1 MKACSELGLELE
13 EFLRISLDAMQK
25 ISVELGL

>member
-13 EFLRISLDAMQK
+13 EFLGIALKAMQK
-25 ISVELGL
+25 ISNDLGL